1 MPKILQKNFCSA
13 YFYLHYAVFS
23 PFGKHFAW
31 IFALFF
37 AIMGEKQKICKKHKR
52 VPKKGGG
59 YEVFTFATAWEIF
72 PYGLTYRAARQLGG
86 CFALSLFLS
95 AKTHR
100 RTRLCRKGI
109 CAACC
114 LSALPS
120 HHHSIQRI
128 ADRKIGNRKRIKIG
142 RPVVALPKYKQRDS
156 FVLSLL
162 LCLLRSLWSV
172 RIAHTR
178 APLVAEQLGN
188 GNYVKSHFV

>member
-1 MPKILQKNFCSA
+1 MDFCPLFCYNEGETKNIQKTQTCA
-13 YFYLHYAVFS
+13 
-23 PFGKHFAW
+23 
-31 IFALFF
+31 
-37 AIMGEKQKICKKHKR
+37 
-52 VPKKGGG
+52 KKGGC
-59 YEVFTFATAWEIF
+59 YEAFTFATAWEIF

-95 AKTHR
+95 AKTHQ
-100 RTRLCRKGI
+100 RTRLCRKRI
-109 CAACC
+109 CAACR

-120 HHHSIQRI
+120 HYHSVQRI

-162 LCLLRSLWSV
+162 LCLLCSLWAV

-178 APLVAEQLGN
+178 APLVAEQFGN
-188 GNYVKSHFV
+188 GNYVNSHFV